1 MRIIVQPKTIL
12 SASLEIQNL
21 SRKLRRACA
30 EIEDAARGLQPLS
43 ELDACR
49 LELAQQEEAAAL
61 MAVRL
66 AGLSDAL
73 SNIAE
78 IYGRVEEQNE
88 TQLQHI
94 PVGIR

>member
-49 LELAQQEEAAAL
+49 LELAQQEEAAA
-61 MAVRL
+61 AEEADRSRDVRRRYVGL
-66 AGLSDAL
+66 RERQAG
-73 SNIAE
+73 
-78 IYGRVEEQNE
+78 RR
-88 TQLQHI
+88 QHI